1 MWPWRLACVSYDIW
15 FELPYKLGR
24 SSWKAEIQMNMLR
37 CPAIIL
43 CCQLLR
49 KSEKVEPTH
58 LHCSYKEM
66 SVDHIYID
74 VIDVHQKCDS
84 VHSMTSCFATSSVLV
99 ALSKSSAGC
108 WSQSGWNRVIV
119 EKPFGKNGVLAQQVW
134 KLFVLFSPRKVKD
147 WFYWEYN
154 TRRLRQ

>member
-66 SVDHIYID
+66 SVDHIYVD

-84 VHSMTSCFATSSVLV
+84 VHSMTSCFATSSVTGCSVEIFRRLLV
-99 ALSKSSAGC
+99 SKWMESRHCWKTLRQEWCLGSTGC
-108 WSQSGWNRVIV
+108 WNC
-119 EKPFGKNGVLAQQVW
+119 
-134 KLFVLFSPRKVKD
+134 LFLFSPRKVK
-147 WFYWEYN
+147 ELVL
-154 TRRLRQ
+154 LRV